1 MNGFN
6 QAIIWL
12 TFRFIHLDP
21 FIPTKLFVLAFLSAK
36 VLTQAYL
43 VKKFITR
50 YKHLTLQLK
59 EDSDS
64 ISAKSAVQKLSLTL
78 ENNFL
83 LSNILM
89 NGSCNS

>member
-1 MNGFN
+1 MNGFK

-12 TFRFIHLDP
+12 TVRFIHLDP

-43 VKKFITR
+43 VKKFIAH